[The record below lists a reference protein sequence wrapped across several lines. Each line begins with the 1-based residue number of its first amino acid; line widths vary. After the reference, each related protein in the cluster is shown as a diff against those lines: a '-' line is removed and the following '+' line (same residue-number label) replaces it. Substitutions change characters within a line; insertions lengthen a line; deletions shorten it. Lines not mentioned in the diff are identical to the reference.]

1 MILLFLPLFTKIIY
15 PGLER
20 CGIKVTLLRRMSLG
34 QIVTAL
40 AFAMAGLVQ
49 NWIEAD
55 LTPIPNYGDQNSMM
69 ILNGIND
76 PIIVA
81 SDYWIKAT
89 IDAEAECCSEK
100 TEWQLDGWNG
110 DSTNGWRTTT
120 FAWIR
125 DEIPSSDEI
134 TITNSHGQNFT
145 YTIGKNHFS
154 GTTFEKVASLK
165 YSDLTALPAARSS
178 STLTFC

>member
-1 MILLFLPLFTKIIY
+1 MILLFLPLFTKLIY

-69 ILNGIND
+69 VLNGIND
-76 PIIVA
+76 PIVVA
-81 SDYWIKAT
+81 SDYWTATT

-100 TEWQLDGWNG
+100 TEWQLDGWDG
-110 DSTNGWRTTT
+110 DSSNGWRTTT

-125 DEIPSSDEI
+125 DELPSSDEI
-134 TITNSHGQNFT
+134 MITNSDSQNVT
-145 YTIGKNHFS
+145 YTIGKKHPAMDLNKYGSMKF
-154 GTTFEKVASLK
+154 KCKK
-165 YSDLTALPAARSS
+165 YSLEIGHMMAYSRN
-178 STLTFC
+178 

>member
-1 MILLFLPLFTKIIY
+1 MILLFLPLFTKVVY
-15 PGLER
+15 PGFER

-69 ILNGIND
+69 ILNGINA
-76 PIIVA
+76 PITVA
-81 SDYWIKAT
+81 SDYWLKAE
-89 IDAEAECCSEK
+89 IDTEAECCTEK
-100 TEWQLDGWNG
+100 TEWQL
-110 DSTNGWRTTT
+110 NGWDNDVSNWRTST

-125 DEIPSSDEI
+125 DELPSADEI
-134 TITNSHGQNFT
+134 TISSSDGGNVT
-145 YTIGKNHFS
+145 YTIGKI
-154 GTTFEKVASLK
+154 TSLFQ
-165 YSDLTALPAARSS
+165 SRSFLTK
-178 STLTFC
+178 